1 MQQSNYKP
9 VIVDEVTGE
18 PLWLAV
24 HCAEYVN
31 VTAVTWRNYPKIM
44 GAPQPVGKLPG
55 TRSPLWSSKA
65 VKEWHA
71 SRPRK

>member
-1 MQQSNYKP
+1 MPAEYNP
-9 VIVDEVTGE
+9 VIVDEKTGE
-18 PLWLAV
+18 PLWLAAD
-24 HCAEYVN
+24 CAAYVE
-31 VTAVTWRNYPKIM
+31 VTPVTWRNYPKIM

-65 VKEWHA
+65 VKLWHA